1 MENAINIIVA
11 INLFVSMSAN
21 LAGAKK
27 GIKSKLS
34 NVVDKPKT
42 YLQKVPP
49 NIAALVL
56 ILTIAAIF
64 NFGTFS
70 EEIKNEYLEIRIV
83 GVIIFIIF
91 SWLQVKAF
99 KSLGEFYSQEIV
111 IFKKHKLYKNGFY
124 KNIRH
129 PQYLFQLLSD
139 IGVGVALMG
148 YLIIPIVVL
157 IEIPLFILRAK
168 KEDEMFAEYFKE
180 EFVEYKRNSGFI
192 FPFFG

>member
-70 EEIKNEYLEIRIV
+70 EEIKNEYLEFRIV

-124 KNIRH
+124 TNIRH

-139 IGVGVALMG
+139 IGVGIALMG